1 MYWSTAGVR
10 VDLDPT
16 ETRDNGDMILYT
28 SLSDLNELTTL
39 ESVTTPYGTMS
50 GSLVTY
56 FGDWLEYIIEFCGDY
71 LIDNQWEDYELFGI
85 PGGKVARDFMTISFV
100 CDLVNAK
107 SPINIDRL
115 NCNDFISNV
124 VLTMFNE
131 GDYDPCILFEG
142 TLFEDE
148 GDFCGYG
155 IVPEVISYSYTYY
168 EGASIDGKNMYLI
181 SDRTVE

>member
-1 MYWSTAGVR
+1 
-10 VDLDPT
+10 
-16 ETRDNGDMILYT
+16 
-28 SLSDLNELTTL
+28 
-39 ESVTTPYGTMS
+39 MS

-71 LIDNQWEDYELFGI
+71 LIDDEWLDYELFGI
-85 PGGKVARDFMTISFV
+85 PGGKVARDYMTISFV
-100 CDLVNAK
+100 CNLVNAK
-107 SPINIDRL
+107 SPFNLNRL

-155 IVPEVISYSYTYY
+155 ILPEVISYSYTYY
-168 EGASIDGKNMYLI
+168 EGSSISGENMYLI